1 VNDNSF
7 VSMILR
13 HFPRLGP
20 ALYGV
25 SNGFKPWND
34 VASSGNQRG

>member
-1 VNDNSF
+1 
-7 VSMILR
+7 MLLR

-25 SNGFKPWND
+25 TNGFKPWND
-34 VASSGNQRG
+34 LETKRS